1 MLYDKLVEVAGADS
15 TSSYPDEGERV
26 TVNPEDV
33 LLDGNDV
40 ESAEPKIQS
49 NGITGGNENIVNIK
63 FTAGGSKKFAEI
75 TGDHISE
82 RLAIISDGILISTPT
97 IQEAITGGECIIS
110 GGFQEFSE
118 VEALAEKLNG

>member
-63 FTAGGSKKFAEI
+63 FTAEGSKKFAKI